1 METTEN
7 VDPRT
12 TLATWLRD
20 GRNRKQL
27 TIEDVARVT
36 KIQVR
41 ILERLE
47 SGQYDGLPADV
58 FVKGFVRSFA
68 RCVGLDESKALE
80 KYGAAAQQQGV
91 VVAQAVAE
99 TLVPITQRKLDLF
112 APAEPARTV
121 RSEPP

>member
-27 TIEDVARVT
+27 SIEDVARIT
-36 KIQVR
+36 KIQLR

-68 RCVGLDESKALE
+68 RCVGLDESEALDR
-80 KYGAAAQQQGV
+80 YGQAAQQQGV
-91 VVAQAVAE
+91 VVAQELAE
-99 TLVPITQRKLDLF
+99 TLVPITQDR
-112 APAEPARTV
+112 
-121 RSEPP
+121 